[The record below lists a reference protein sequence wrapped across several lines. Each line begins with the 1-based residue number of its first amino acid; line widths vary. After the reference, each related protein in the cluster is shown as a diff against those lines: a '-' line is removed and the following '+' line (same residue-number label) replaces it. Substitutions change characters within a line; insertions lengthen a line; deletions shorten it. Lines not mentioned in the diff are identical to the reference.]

1 MPVASP
7 IRVLHCI
14 HSLSGGG
21 AEKQLRMLAEG
32 SANQAMEVGIFC
44 VNDKGHDIRDA
55 AVRIY
60 RSRRANKYSF
70 SIFGSLNAAI
80 DDFRPDVLHAW
91 LPGSVTIPAMMLAL
105 KNRLPCVFSYRVA
118 MMFNR
123 PLAVIEYVMALFA
136 ASRIVTNNS
145 IRQSSAAY
153 RFLYKLK
160 HGVHI
165 RNAVLMETAVLNV
178 PALKSADEPHKVL
191 FVGRIT
197 QQKNW
202 PCLLQA
208 FSFVDP
214 GYRVRLLLCGEGEEK
229 EQCLTMAQKLGVAE
243 QLQYL
248 GYQPDI
254 YRIMRSC
261 DMLVLP
267 SWFEGMPNVVLEA
280 LSIGLPCILSDIPA
294 HRDIIGDTGCALLFD
309 PSNPKEL
316 AVRIG
321 LLSGDQTTARGMA
334 ERGKIVAQDYRPE
347 RMVRE
352 YRELYSSI
360 ATKSAANN

>member
-1 MPVASP
+1 MASP

-21 AEKQLRMLAEG
+21 AEKQLRILVKG
-32 SANQAMEVGIFC
+32 SAKQAIEVGIFC
-44 VNDKGHDIRDA
+44 VNDKGNDIQDA
-55 AVRIY
+55 SVRIY
-60 RSRRANKYSF
+60 RSRHANKYSLR
-70 SIFGSLNAAI
+70 IFGSLNAAI
-80 DDFRPDVLHAW
+80 DDFKPDVLHAW
-91 LPGSVTIPAMMLAL
+91 LPGSVTIPAMVLAL

-118 MMFNR
+118 MFFGR
-123 PLAVIEYVMALFA
+123 PLAVIEYVLALFA

-145 IRQSSAAY
+145 VKQSNAAY
-153 RFLYKLK
+153 RFLYRLK
-160 HGVHI
+160 DGVQI
-165 RNAVLMETAVLNV
+165 RNAVLME
-178 PALKSADEPHKVL
+178 PEHRDIPDLKSTDELHKVL

-202 PCLLQA
+202 ACLLRA
-208 FSFVDP
+208 FSLVDP
-214 GYRVRLLLCGEGEEK
+214 RFRVRLVVCGEGEEK
-229 EQCLTMAQKLGVAE
+229 EQFLAMGEKLAVAE
-243 QLQYL
+243 KVQYL
-248 GYQPDI
+248 GYQQNI
-254 YRIMRSC
+254 YQIMRSC

-267 SWFEGMPNVVLEA
+267 SWYEGMPNVLLEA
-280 LSIGLPCILSDIPA
+280 LSIGLPCIVSDIPA

-316 AVRIG
+316 AVLIG
-321 LLSGDQTTARGMA
+321 LLSGDQTTARGLA

>member
-1 MPVASP
+1 
-7 IRVLHCI
+7 
-14 HSLSGGG
+14 
-21 AEKQLRMLAEG
+21 MLAEG
-32 SANQAMEVGIFC
+32 SAKQAMEVGIFC
-44 VNDKGHDIRDA
+44 LNDKGNDIQDA
-55 AVRIY
+55 FVRIY
-60 RSRRANKYSF
+60 RSRHSNRYSLR
-70 SIFGSLNAAI
+70 IFESLNAAI
-80 DDFRPDVLHAW
+80 DDFKPDVLHAW
-91 LPGSVTIPAMMLAL
+91 LPGSVTIPAMLLAL

-123 PLAVIEYVMALFA
+123 PLAVIEYVLALFA

-145 IRQSSAAY
+145 VKQANAAY
-153 RFLYKLK
+153 RLLYRLK
-160 HGVHI
+160 DGVHI
-165 RNAVLMETAVLNV
+165 RNAVSVETGLLNV
-178 PALKSADEPHKVL
+178 PALKSVDELHKVL

-197 QQKNW
+197 KQKNW
-202 PCLLQA
+202 PCLLRA
-208 FSFVDP
+208 IPLVDP
-214 GYRVRLLLCGEGEEK
+214 GCDVQLVVCGEGEEK
-229 EQCLTMAQKLGVAE
+229 EQLLAMADELDIAKKVQN
-243 QLQYL
+243 L
-248 GYQPDI
+248 GYQQNI
-254 YRIMRSC
+254 YPIMRSC

-267 SWFEGMPNVVLEA
+267 SWYEGMPNVLLEA
-280 LSIGLPCILSDIPA
+280 LSIGLPCIVSDIPA

-334 ERGKIVAQDYRPE
+334 ERGKIVAQDYCPE